1 MNTAGAYL
9 HICVCVVQ
17 MLLLVLLL
25 HPSSRGANGVEET
38 IDFAMPPGTA
48 NFEFED
54 GPGYIPP
61 ALDFTNMCN
70 DYHDWSPS
78 GGNETRWDVH
88 TMFPDKPL
96 SWFTPRN
103 STDVGATARSA
114 GAPVHARPVPAMIDC
129 CSCIRTTTKLLPSTQ
144 IACSV
149 HVCNH
154 RCARCRKCMW
164 LSLRLIPACAT
175 A

>member
-9 HICVCVVQ
+9 HISVCVVQ
-17 MLLLVLLL
+17 ILLLVLLL

-54 GPGYIPP
+54 VHGYIPP
-61 ALDFTNMCN
+61 AVDFINMCN

-114 GAPVHARPVPAMIDC
+114 GTPVRARPVPARAMTAARASGPRLSC
-129 CSCIRTTTKLLPSTQ
+129 CR
-144 IACSV
+144 
-149 HVCNH
+149 
-154 RCARCRKCMW
+154 
-164 LSLRLIPACAT
+164 LRR
-175 A
+175 